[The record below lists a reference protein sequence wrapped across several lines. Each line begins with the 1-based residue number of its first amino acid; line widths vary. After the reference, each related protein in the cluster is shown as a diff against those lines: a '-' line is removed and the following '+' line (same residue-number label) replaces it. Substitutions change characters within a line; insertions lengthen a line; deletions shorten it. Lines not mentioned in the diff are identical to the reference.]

1 MSSDSRVIRILTVD
15 DHPLLREGIAALVK
29 AEDDMQIVA
38 EAGDGA
44 EAIKKFRLHRPDVT
58 LMDVEMPNLN
68 GIEAINQIRGEFPEA
83 RIIILTT
90 YTGDATVVR
99 ALKAGARAYIL
110 KRHVHRELLDAIR
123 AVHAGQKR
131 IPPEA
136 AAELAE
142 HAADDDLT
150 GREIDVL
157 RLVALGNGNKQ
168 IADQL
173 FIGEATVRTHVSNI
187 LSKLGANDRTH
198 AVTIGLSRGIIELP
212 TKATTPPKGG

>member
-1 MSSDSRVIRILTVD
+1 MSSDFRFIRILTVD

-29 AEDDMQIVA
+29 AEPDMRIVA

-44 EAIKKFRLHRPDVT
+44 EAIEKFRVHRPDVT
-58 LMDVEMPNLN
+58 LMDVELPILN
-68 GIEAINQIRGEFPEA
+68 GIEAIKQIRIELPEA
-83 RIIILTT
+83 RIIVLTT
-90 YTGDATVVR
+90 YTGDAKVVA
-99 ALKAGARAYIL
+99 ALRAGARAYIL
-110 KRHVHRELLDAIR
+110 KRHVHKELLEAIR

-131 IPPEA
+131 IPQEI
-136 AAELAE
+136 AAELAN

-150 GREIDVL
+150 AREIDVL
-157 RLVALGNGNKQ
+157 RLVAIGNGNKQ

-173 FIGEATVRTHVSNI
+173 SIGEATVRTHVGNI

-212 TKATTPPKGG
+212 TPLFH